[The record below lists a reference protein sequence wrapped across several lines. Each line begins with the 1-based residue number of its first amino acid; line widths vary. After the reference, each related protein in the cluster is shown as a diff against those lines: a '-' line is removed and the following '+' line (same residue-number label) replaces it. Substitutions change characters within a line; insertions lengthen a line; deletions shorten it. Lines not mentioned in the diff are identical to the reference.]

1 MAQDYKPERSLNDE
15 CAGASLSSA
24 IQRFL
29 SEGYGLTAQG
39 EDWAQL
45 RKFGTTGCGTWL
57 FYDRLAW
64 LIHRTQEEQTVYL
77 YTDDQGLVWAKRSG
91 PSKTIKFLWTLL
103 LAGPLLALLIIIV
116 MILITR

>member
-1 MAQDYKPERSLNDE
+1 MAKDYKPEHDPSDELAGTSLDT
-15 CAGASLSSA
+15 A

-29 SEGYGLTAQG
+29 SENYGLVAQG
-39 EDWAQL
+39 DDWAHL
-45 RKFGTTGCGTWL
+45 RKYGNTGLGWWL
-57 FYDRLAW
+57 FDSQMAW
-64 LIHRTQEEQTVYL
+64 LIHRTQEEQTISL

-91 PSKTIKFLWTLL
+91 PSKTTKFLWTLL